1 MRKEAFVMEKLK
13 RIIAIFITIIIIVT
27 GLIVVNKIKDKNL
40 EKQEN
45 KYIYNEDEVYQ
56 QALQEM
62 EETRIYRTKR

>member
-1 MRKEAFVMEKLK
+1 MEKLK

-62 EETRIYRTKR
+62 EEIRIYRTKR

>member
-1 MRKEAFVMEKLK
+1 MERLK

-62 EETRIYRTKR
+62 EETRIYRTKRWTNI

>member
-1 MRKEAFVMEKLK
+1 MERLK